1 MQRRLTLAPIGL
13 VLLGLWLALF
23 APLLGW
29 LATVPFSHAN
39 YRLNLVLLVG
49 VAGLVLGRWRR
60 DEPRPVLRRTPR
72 RSLAAAGLALG
83 CAAAY
88 VAVDHGLR
96 LHTLAAI
103 LFGLGSYGLL
113 GLFLEA
119 AAWRAALG
127 SALLFIA
134 VLPFGAH
141 GNSYLGLGVRLVCA
155 HAVQAALSGLSIG
168 AVSAQTILVLENG
181 IAHIDVPCS
190 GLRSLWAG
198 GLFYLL
204 ATWALRRQTGLR
216 WALGGLLLGGLL
228 VLANTARVLA
238 LVVLELHLKLHGVG
252 EVLHLPLGVIGFL
265 FACGAALLYLY
276 ALPAQPPLASG
287 PEAPVAAPAPR
298 WLVAGLAAG
307 LLVLTAVHARRPAD
321 LDPHRHPRITL
332 PAELAPRSVPLDEG
346 EVSLFSRFGAR
357 AEKWRIADP
366 RGRLGG
372 SLLMVSASSVR
383 AQHPPELC
391 LVAHGLKIQSVQT
404 VELLPGAPMR
414 LLQTQ
419 APAPPSSNG
428 GDGGRYTAVNWF
440 QAREKTVD
448 SFLGRIGV
456 TLLGRERRWV
466 LVSLLLDRRVAPDDP
481 ALQSLVAA
489 LHQAIAQ
496 TLAREVSP

>member
-1 MQRRLTLAPIGL
+1 MPRRLALPPIGL

-39 YRLNLVLLVG
+39 YRLNLLLLVG

-60 DEPRPVLRRTPR
+60 EAGVGRPLLRRTPR
-72 RSLAAAGLALG
+72 RSLAAAGLLLG

-141 GNSYLGLGVRLVCA
+141 GNSYLGLGVRLLCA
-155 HAVQAALSGLSIG
+155 HLVQGALSGLSIG

-216 WALGGLLLGGLL
+216 WALGGLLLLGLL
-228 VLANTARVLA
+228 VAANAVRVLL

-252 EVLHLPLGVIGFL
+252 EVLHLPRGVIGFL

-276 ALPAQPPLASG
+276 GLPAHDPAATGLQ
-287 PEAPVAAPAPR
+287 APVGEAAPR
-298 WLVAGLAAG
+298 WFVPALAAALLG
-307 LLVLTAVHARRPAD
+307 LCFAHTRRPAD
-321 LDPHRHPRITL
+321 LDPHQHPRIEF
-332 PAELAPRSVPLDEG
+332 PAELAPQPVPLDAG

-357 AEKWRIADP
+357 AEKWRLRDGCSPSTCCRTACSG
-366 RGRLGG
+366 RG
-372 SLLMVSASSVR
+372 
-383 AQHPPELC
+383 
-391 LVAHGLKIQSVQT
+391 T
-404 VELLPGAPMR
+404 
-414 LLQTQ
+414 
-419 APAPPSSNG
+419 
-428 GDGGRYTAVNWF
+428 
-440 QAREKTVD
+440 
-448 SFLGRIGV
+448 
-456 TLLGRERRWV
+456 
-466 LVSLLLDRRVAPDDP
+466 
-481 ALQSLVAA
+481 
-489 LHQAIAQ
+489 
-496 TLAREVSP
+496 